1 MRRIY
6 ILSILFLATSFG
18 WEANAQNGGNT
29 CAEAVTAG
37 PGIYS
42 DAAIVPGTGGAT
54 ETGATDALWYSYTA
68 EGDGTIGINSC
79 ASDPAGID
87 TRLYVYT
94 DGCDTLTPV
103 ANDDDACDA
112 PNNFGSLV
120 ADVAV
125 VSGQE
130 YLIQWDD
137 RWGADAFDWE
147 LTFTPNLDPTE
158 LPITLENQLPGFGD
172 FNGSFT
178 QAIAN
183 PDVSGANTSAT
194 VAENTVPANAA
205 FAGVNFGLDTNI
217 DITTQKG
224 FNLTVWSPVANIPV
238 LLKLE
243 NGSGANAEVAAT
255 TTTTGAWETI
265 SFDFSA
271 VGQLTYESVTLFMNF
286 NQTDPAT
293 QVYYWDNL
301 EQVDV
306 VITGGAQIVEIDADQ
321 TGTDDQEFVEIKTEF
336 ANQSLN
342 GMIAVFYNGSSDTSY
357 RTVDL
362 TGFASDD
369 NGYFLLGSDAVAGAD
384 ITMGADNTIQNG
396 ADAVALH
403 TADAANFP
411 DGTPV
416 TTDGLVDAVV
426 YGTSDAD
433 DTGLLTGLGQTTQWD
448 ENENGAKDTESLQFD
463 AATGTFCAQVPTPKA
478 ANILCGPPAPLV
490 ELPITLEDG
499 QLPGFGD
506 FNGSFTQAIANP
518 DATGENTS
526 ATVAENTVPAN
537 AGFAGVNFALDT
549 NIDITTDKFFTMAV
563 WSQVPNMPVLLKL
576 ENASGANAEVAVN
589 TTTTGAWETITF
601 DFSAIGQLTYE
612 SVTLFMNFAVT
623 DPATQV
629 YYWDNL
635 AQTGEPVGDDGI
647 NCAVAIPVTPGVYN
661 DAAITVGSGGAAQ
674 DDAADAL
681 WYVYTAEA
689 DGTINI
695 NSCFSVPEGIDTRL
709 NVYTDGCDTLTPV
722 ADDDDGCDAP
732 TTFGSIL
739 TDIEV
744 VGGQDYLIEWDDRWG
759 ADAFD
764 WELTFTTQSPNLEI
778 CDEAPFDGF
787 TLFDLETQ
795 TVIILNGQDPVDF
808 DVTYHETQSDADN
821 NVNSLESPYA
831 NTVNPQEIYA
841 RVTEITSGEYT
852 TTNFTIT
859 VINCSPVIATQ
870 PPNLEICDEVPFDG
884 LALFDLETQ
893 TVIILN
899 GQNSLDFDVTYHETQ
914 LDADNNVNS
923 LFSPYTN
930 TVNPQEI
937 YVRVT
942 ETTSGEYATTN
953 FTITVIDCSPV
964 IATQPP
970 NLEICDEA
978 PFDGLA
984 LFDLETQTAIVLG
997 PQNSLDF
1004 NVTYHETQLDA
1015 DNNVNSLF
1023 SPYTN
1028 TVNPQEIYVRVTET
1042 TSGEYATTN
1051 FTITVIDCSA
1061 DFYLNPNGVT
1071 CMCPNAAFGETGVV
1085 NGITYTKRTKEQ
1097 ITEANA
1103 ATTCTSGI
1111 TDMSNL
1117 FSQNPNFNGNISSW
1131 DTSNVTNMYAMFL
1144 EATSFNQ
1151 PIGNWDVSNVTDMY
1165 GTFGRATSF
1174 NQPVENWNVVN
1185 VFNMDAMFFEASSF
1199 NQPIGNWDVSNVINM
1214 QRMFSEAT
1222 SFNQS
1227 IGNWDVSN
1235 VNNMYGMFLEASS
1248 FNQSIGNWD
1257 VSNVTTM
1264 NAMFEQAIAF
1274 NQNLN
1279 NWNFNSNIVLDSFVR
1294 SSGLDVSNYEDLLF
1308 AFVNQNIVDKFLD
1321 AFGLAYCNI
1330 SAREDLIINKGWTIS
1345 GDSFS
1350 QPNITAP
1357 NNLNIDPD
1365 PSSCVAENV
1374 ALGTPTTTGGCGVLT
1389 ISNDAPNNYPIGVT
1403 QVIWTLIDEN
1413 GIESTDTQTV
1423 TVTLTVDVAE
1433 VCYVSSDQ
1441 LQVTNNR
1448 IFITN
1453 DPNSN
1458 GLNVEYHEVLRESPS
1473 GDYEAIGFITPPEV
1487 SFLDTES
1494 NNTSQAYRY
1503 KIRTT
1508 DICGVNYPESSFH
1521 KTILLQSGIAS
1532 DNSINLSWTPYLGLD
1547 FSTYN
1552 IYKNTNGTGYELLT
1566 SLSFNNTTYND
1577 TSANVVDNFYEY
1589 YVSIEVESC
1598 DSAGLLPL
1606 NLRSNLEL
1614 VNPNLSINNFNLL
1627 GQEIQIYPNPASDY
1641 LNISI
1646 PKGVEITA
1654 VSIYNAVG
1662 QRIFVTMEFENI
1674 NISNL
1679 SAGLYYL
1686 SINTNK
1692 GLVNKTMICE

>member
-1 MRRIY
+1 MKKITT
-6 ILSILFLATSFG
+6 LLMLALMTTFG
-18 WEANAQNGGNT
+18 WQANSQNGGDT
-29 CAEAVTAG
+29 CATAVVAA

-54 ETGATDALWYSYTA
+54 QGGAADALWYSYTPAEDGLMSINSCASDPAGIDTRLYVYADGCDTLTLVANDDDACDAPNNFGSSVADVAVVGGQEYLIQWDDRWGADAFDWELTGPAALTGLSCDNPTVATPGVYSDVAITPGSGSATQAGATDALWYSYTA

-112 PNNFGSLV
+112 PNNFGSSV
-120 ADVAV
+120 ADIAV
-125 VSGQE
+125 VGGQEYLIQWDDRWGADAFDWELIFTPAPPTGLACDDAFIAVPGIYNDAAITPGSGSATQAGATDALWYSYTAEGDGTIGINSCASDPAGIDTRLYVYTDGCDTLTPVANDDDACDAPNNFGSSVADIAVVGGQE

-306 VITGGAQIVEIDADQ
+306 VITGGAIISEVDADQ
-321 TGTDDQEFVEIKTEF
+321 TGTDDQEFVEIQTEF

-384 ITMGADNTIQNG
+384 ITMGATNTIQNG

-674 DDAADAL
+674 DDATDAL

-732 TTFGSIL
+732 NGFGSIL

-764 WELTFTTQSPNLEI
+764 WELTFTPAPGFSCATAVVVTPGVYNDVAIVVGSAGASQPDAADALWYSYTA
-778 CDEAPFDGF
+778 EADG
-787 TLFDLETQ
+787 T
-795 TVIILNGQDPVDF
+795 ININSCISDPVAIDTRVFVYTDGCDTLTPVADDDDGCDAPNGFGSIVTDVAVVGGQEYLIEWDDRWGADQFDWELTFTPVAAPVVELPITFEDGQLPVFNDF
-808 DVTYHETQSDADN
+808 NGSATQ
-821 NVNSLESPYA
+821 
-831 NTVNPQEIYA
+831 
-841 RVTEITSGEYT
+841 
-852 TTNFTIT
+852 
-859 VINCSPVIATQ
+859 VIAN
-870 PPNLEICDEVPFDG
+870 P
-884 LALFDLETQ
+884 
-893 TVIILN
+893 
-899 GQNSLDFDVTYHETQ
+899 
-914 LDADNNVNS
+914 DA
-923 LFSPYTN
+923 
-930 TVNPQEI
+930 
-937 YVRVT
+937 
-942 ETTSGEYATTN
+942 SGANDSAT
-953 FTITVIDCSPV
+953 
-964 IATQPP
+964 
-970 NLEICDEA
+970 
-978 PFDGLA
+978 
-984 LFDLETQTAIVLG
+984 
-997 PQNSLDF
+997 
-1004 NVTYHETQLDA
+1004 
-1015 DNNVNSLF
+1015 
-1023 SPYTN
+1023 
-1028 TVNPQEIYVRVTET
+1028 
-1042 TSGEYATTN
+1042 
-1051 FTITVIDCSA
+1051 
-1061 DFYLNPNGVT
+1061 
-1071 CMCPNAAFGETGVV
+1071 
-1085 NGITYTKRTKEQ
+1085 
-1097 ITEANA
+1097 
-1103 ATTCTSGI
+1103 
-1111 TDMSNL
+1111 
-1117 FSQNPNFNGNISSW
+1117 
-1131 DTSNVTNMYAMFL
+1131 
-1144 EATSFNQ
+1144 
-1151 PIGNWDVSNVTDMY
+1151 
-1165 GTFGRATSF
+1165 
-1174 NQPVENWNVVN
+1174 
-1185 VFNMDAMFFEASSF
+1185 
-1199 NQPIGNWDVSNVINM
+1199 
-1214 QRMFSEAT
+1214 
-1222 SFNQS
+1222 
-1227 IGNWDVSN
+1227 
-1235 VNNMYGMFLEASS
+1235 
-1248 FNQSIGNWD
+1248 
-1257 VSNVTTM
+1257 
-1264 NAMFEQAIAF
+1264 
-1274 NQNLN
+1274 
-1279 NWNFNSNIVLDSFVR
+1279 
-1294 SSGLDVSNYEDLLF
+1294 
-1308 AFVNQNIVDKFLD
+1308 
-1321 AFGLAYCNI
+1321 
-1330 SAREDLIINKGWTIS
+1330 
-1345 GDSFS
+1345 
-1350 QPNITAP
+1350 
-1357 NNLNIDPD
+1357 
-1365 PSSCVAENV
+1365 VAENV
-1374 ALGTPTTTGGCGVLT
+1374 VPANAAFAGVNFAVENLDISTLKGFTMTVWSQVPDMPVLLKLENATTGVNAERAATTTTTGAWET
-1389 ISNDAPNNYPIGVT
+1389 ISFDFSEEGDLTFESVTVFMNFNVLGETDQTYYWDNLVQGEPLDVT
-1403 QVIWTLIDEN
+1403 QNDLVDIAMYPNPAT
-1413 GIESTDTQTV
+1413 SV
-1423 TVTLTVDVAE
+1423 VTLDA
-1433 VCYVSSDQ
+1433 
-1441 LQVTNNR
+1441 
-1448 IFITN
+1448 
-1453 DPNSN
+1453 
-1458 GLNVEYHEVLRESPS
+1458 
-1473 GDYEAIGFITPPEV
+1473 
-1487 SFLDTES
+1487 
-1494 NNTSQAYRY
+1494 SQEIA
-1503 KIRTT
+1503 
-1508 DICGVNYPESSFH
+1508 
-1521 KTILLQSGIAS
+1521 TIQIM
-1532 DNSINLSWTPYLGLD
+1532 
-1547 FSTYN
+1547 
-1552 IYKNTNGTGYELLT
+1552 
-1566 SLSFNNTTYND
+1566 
-1577 TSANVVDNFYEY
+1577 
-1589 YVSIEVESC
+1589 
-1598 DSAGLLPL
+1598 
-1606 NLRSNLEL
+1606 
-1614 VNPNLSINNFNLL
+1614 NLL
-1627 GQEIQIYPNPASDY
+1627 GQ
-1641 LNISI
+1641 
-1646 PKGVEITA
+1646 T
-1654 VSIYNAVG
+1654 VSIIEVNNTSSTVNVSQLRTGVYIANVLFSNG
-1662 QRIFVTMEFENI
+1662 SIQTMKFIKE
-1674 NISNL
+1674 
-1679 SAGLYYL
+1679 
-1686 SINTNK
+1686 
-1692 GLVNKTMICE
+1692 

>member
-1 MRRIY
+1 MKKITT
-6 ILSILFLATSFG
+6 LLMLAIMTTFG
-18 WEANAQNGGNT
+18 WQANSQNGGDT
-29 CAEAVTAG
+29 CATAVVAA

-54 ETGATDALWYSYTA
+54 QGGATDALWYSYTPAEDGLMSVNSCGTTSDTRLYVYTDGCDTLTLLANNDDDCGLGSAVSDIAVVAGQEYLIEWDDRWGTDQFDWELTGPAALTGLSCDNPTVATPGVYSDVAITPGSGSATNAGATDALWYSYTAEGNGTIDINSCATTSDTRIYVYTDGCDTLTLLANNDDACGLGSAVSDIAVIAGQEYLIEWDDRWGTASFTWELNFTPAPPTGLTCADALIATPGVYSDVAITPGSGSATNAGATDALWYSYTA
-68 EGDGTIGINSC
+68 EGDGTIDINSC
-79 ASDPAGID
+79 ATTSD
-87 TRLYVYT
+87 TRIYVYT
-94 DGCDTLTPV
+94 DGCDTLTLL
-103 ANDDDACDA
+103 ANNDDACGL
-112 PNNFGSLV
+112 GS
-120 ADVAV
+120 AV
-125 VSGQE
+125 SDIAVIAGQE
-130 YLIQWDD
+130 YLIEWDD
-137 RWGADAFDWE
+137 RWGTASFTWE
-147 LTFTPNLDPTE
+147 LNFTPNLDPTE
-158 LPITLENQLPGFGD
+158 LPITLENQLPAFGD

-178 QAIAN
+178 QAIPN

-384 ITMGADNTIQNG
+384 ITMGPDNTIQNG

-463 AATGTFCAQVPTPKA
+463 ATTGTFCAQVPTPRA

-764 WELTFTTQSPNLEI
+764 WELTFTPAPGFSCATAVVVTPGVYNDVAIVVGSAGASQPDAADALWYSYTA
-778 CDEAPFDGF
+778 EADG
-787 TLFDLETQ
+787 T
-795 TVIILNGQDPVDF
+795 ININSCISDPVAIDTRVFVYTDGCDTLTPVADDDDGCDAPNGFGSIVTDVAVVGGQEYLIEWDDRWGADQFDWELTFTPVAAPVVELPITFEDGQLPVFSDF
-808 DVTYHETQSDADN
+808 NGSATQ
-821 NVNSLESPYA
+821 
-831 NTVNPQEIYA
+831 
-841 RVTEITSGEYT
+841 
-852 TTNFTIT
+852 
-859 VINCSPVIATQ
+859 VIAN
-870 PPNLEICDEVPFDG
+870 P
-884 LALFDLETQ
+884 
-893 TVIILN
+893 
-899 GQNSLDFDVTYHETQ
+899 
-914 LDADNNVNS
+914 DA
-923 LFSPYTN
+923 
-930 TVNPQEI
+930 
-937 YVRVT
+937 
-942 ETTSGEYATTN
+942 SGANDSAT
-953 FTITVIDCSPV
+953 
-964 IATQPP
+964 
-970 NLEICDEA
+970 
-978 PFDGLA
+978 
-984 LFDLETQTAIVLG
+984 
-997 PQNSLDF
+997 
-1004 NVTYHETQLDA
+1004 
-1015 DNNVNSLF
+1015 
-1023 SPYTN
+1023 
-1028 TVNPQEIYVRVTET
+1028 
-1042 TSGEYATTN
+1042 
-1051 FTITVIDCSA
+1051 
-1061 DFYLNPNGVT
+1061 
-1071 CMCPNAAFGETGVV
+1071 
-1085 NGITYTKRTKEQ
+1085 
-1097 ITEANA
+1097 
-1103 ATTCTSGI
+1103 
-1111 TDMSNL
+1111 
-1117 FSQNPNFNGNISSW
+1117 
-1131 DTSNVTNMYAMFL
+1131 
-1144 EATSFNQ
+1144 
-1151 PIGNWDVSNVTDMY
+1151 
-1165 GTFGRATSF
+1165 
-1174 NQPVENWNVVN
+1174 
-1185 VFNMDAMFFEASSF
+1185 
-1199 NQPIGNWDVSNVINM
+1199 
-1214 QRMFSEAT
+1214 
-1222 SFNQS
+1222 
-1227 IGNWDVSN
+1227 
-1235 VNNMYGMFLEASS
+1235 
-1248 FNQSIGNWD
+1248 
-1257 VSNVTTM
+1257 
-1264 NAMFEQAIAF
+1264 
-1274 NQNLN
+1274 
-1279 NWNFNSNIVLDSFVR
+1279 
-1294 SSGLDVSNYEDLLF
+1294 
-1308 AFVNQNIVDKFLD
+1308 
-1321 AFGLAYCNI
+1321 
-1330 SAREDLIINKGWTIS
+1330 
-1345 GDSFS
+1345 
-1350 QPNITAP
+1350 
-1357 NNLNIDPD
+1357 
-1365 PSSCVAENV
+1365 VAENV
-1374 ALGTPTTTGGCGVLT
+1374 VPANAAFAGVNFAVENLDISTLKGFTMTVWSQVPDMPVLLKLENATTGVNAERAATTTTTGAWET
-1389 ISNDAPNNYPIGVT
+1389 ISFDFSEEGDLTFESVTVFMNFNVLGETDQTYYWDNLVQGEPLDVT
-1403 QVIWTLIDEN
+1403 QNDLVDIAMYPNPAT
-1413 GIESTDTQTV
+1413 SV
-1423 TVTLTVDVAE
+1423 VTLDA
-1433 VCYVSSDQ
+1433 
-1441 LQVTNNR
+1441 
-1448 IFITN
+1448 
-1453 DPNSN
+1453 
-1458 GLNVEYHEVLRESPS
+1458 
-1473 GDYEAIGFITPPEV
+1473 
-1487 SFLDTES
+1487 
-1494 NNTSQAYRY
+1494 SQEIA
-1503 KIRTT
+1503 
-1508 DICGVNYPESSFH
+1508 
-1521 KTILLQSGIAS
+1521 TIQIM
-1532 DNSINLSWTPYLGLD
+1532 
-1547 FSTYN
+1547 
-1552 IYKNTNGTGYELLT
+1552 
-1566 SLSFNNTTYND
+1566 
-1577 TSANVVDNFYEY
+1577 
-1589 YVSIEVESC
+1589 
-1598 DSAGLLPL
+1598 
-1606 NLRSNLEL
+1606 
-1614 VNPNLSINNFNLL
+1614 NLL
-1627 GQEIQIYPNPASDY
+1627 GQ
-1641 LNISI
+1641 
-1646 PKGVEITA
+1646 T
-1654 VSIYNAVG
+1654 VSIIEVNNTSSTVNVSQLRTGVYIANVLFSNG
-1662 QRIFVTMEFENI
+1662 SIQTMKFIKE
-1674 NISNL
+1674 
-1679 SAGLYYL
+1679 
-1686 SINTNK
+1686 
-1692 GLVNKTMICE
+1692 

>member
-1 MRRIY
+1 MKKITT
-6 ILSILFLATSFG
+6 LLMLALMTTFG
-18 WEANAQNGGNT
+18 WQANSQNGGDT
-29 CAEAVTAG
+29 CATAVVAA

-54 ETGATDALWYSYTA
+54 QGGAADALWYSYTPAEDGLMSINSCASDPDGIDTRLYVYADGCDTLTLVANDDDGCDAPNTFGSLVADVAVVAGQEYLIQWDDRWGALAFDWELTGPAALTGLSCDNPTVATPGVYSDVAITPGSGSATEAGATDALWYSYTA

-79 ASDPAGID
+79 ASDPVGID

-103 ANDDDACDA
+103 ANDDDGCDA
-112 PNNFGSLV
+112 PTTFGSLL

-183 PDVSGANTSAT
+183 PDASGANTSAT

-224 FNLTVWSPVANIPV
+224 FTMTVWSPVANIPV

-463 AATGTFCAQVPTPKA
+463 ATTGTFCAQVPTPRA
-478 ANILCGPPAPLV
+478 ANILCGPAAPLV

-612 SVTLFMNFAVT
+612 SVTLFMNFALT

-647 NCAVAIPVTPGVYN
+647 SCAVAIPVTPGVYN

-681 WYVYTAEA
+681 WYVYTAEGN
-689 DGTINI
+689 GTINI

-722 ADDDDGCDAP
+722 ANDDDGCDAP

-764 WELTFTTQSPNLEI
+764 WELTFTPAPTGGIVCAEALAVTPGVYNDVFIVVGGGGATQDDAADALWYSFTPAENGLI
-778 CDEAPFDGF
+778 NINSCFSVPDGIDTRLNVYTDGCDTLTPVADSDDDCEAPNVFGSSLTEIEVTAGQEYLIEWDDRWSADAFDWELTF
-787 TLFDLETQ
+787 TAGSTITLPITYEDGQLPAFGDFNGSFTQ
-795 TVIILNGQDPVDF
+795 VIANP
-808 DVTYHETQSDADN
+808 DATGVN
-821 NVNSLESPYA
+821 TSANVAE
-831 NTVNPQEIYA
+831 NTVP
-841 RVTEITSGEYT
+841 
-852 TTNFTIT
+852 
-859 VINCSPVIATQ
+859 
-870 PPNLEICDEVPFDG
+870 
-884 LALFDLETQ
+884 
-893 TVIILN
+893 
-899 GQNSLDFDVTYHETQ
+899 
-914 LDADNNVNS
+914 
-923 LFSPYTN
+923 
-930 TVNPQEI
+930 
-937 YVRVT
+937 
-942 ETTSGEYATTN
+942 
-953 FTITVIDCSPV
+953 
-964 IATQPP
+964 
-970 NLEICDEA
+970 
-978 PFDGLA
+978 
-984 LFDLETQTAIVLG
+984 
-997 PQNSLDF
+997 
-1004 NVTYHETQLDA
+1004 
-1015 DNNVNSLF
+1015 
-1023 SPYTN
+1023 
-1028 TVNPQEIYVRVTET
+1028 
-1042 TSGEYATTN
+1042 
-1051 FTITVIDCSA
+1051 
-1061 DFYLNPNGVT
+1061 
-1071 CMCPNAAFGETGVV
+1071 PNAAFAGVNFGLDVNIDIAFEKGFSMDVWSPLANIPVLLKLENATTGV
-1085 NGITYTKRTKEQ
+1085 NAEI
-1097 ITEANA
+1097 A
-1103 ATTCTSGI
+1103 ATTTTTSAWETISFDFTEFGDL
-1111 TDMSNL
+1111 TFESVTVFM
-1117 FSQNPNFNGNISSW
+1117 NFNQTDGASQTYYW
-1131 DTSNVTNMYAMFL
+1131 DNLVQSTVAPANDLCDNAIELECGTTVTGDTTLATLEGAPEEVCDTALNTAPGVWYTLTFPAGSDYNVTVDTFESPFDTKLGVFSGACDAL
-1144 EATSFNQ
+1144 VCVG
-1151 PIGNWDVSNVTDMY
+1151 GNDDTGGVQS
-1165 GTFGRATSF
+1165 
-1174 NQPVENWNVVN
+1174 QVE
-1185 VFNMDAMFFEASSF
+1185 F
-1199 NQPIGNWDVSNVINM
+1199 
-1214 QRMFSEAT
+1214 
-1222 SFNQS
+1222 
-1227 IGNWDVSN
+1227 
-1235 VNNMYGMFLEASS
+1235 
-1248 FNQSIGNWD
+1248 
-1257 VSNVTTM
+1257 
-1264 NAMFEQAIAF
+1264 
-1274 NQNLN
+1274 
-1279 NWNFNSNIVLDSFVR
+1279 
-1294 SSGLDVSNYEDLLF
+1294 
-1308 AFVNQNIVDKFLD
+1308 
-1321 AFGLAYCNI
+1321 
-1330 SAREDLIINKGWTIS
+1330 
-1345 GDSFS
+1345 
-1350 QPNITAP
+1350 
-1357 NNLNIDPD
+1357 
-1365 PSSCVAENV
+1365 V
-1374 ALGTPTTTGGCGVLT
+1374 ALAGETYSVYVTGFGSNTGLYNLTTTCEE
-1389 ISNDAPNNYPIGVT
+1389 I
-1403 QVIWTLIDEN
+1403 
-1413 GIESTDTQTV
+1413 
-1423 TVTLTVDVAE
+1423 
-1433 VCYVSSDQ
+1433 
-1441 LQVTNNR
+1441 
-1448 IFITN
+1448 
-1453 DPNSN
+1453 
-1458 GLNVEYHEVLRESPS
+1458 
-1473 GDYEAIGFITPPEV
+1473 
-1487 SFLDTES
+1487 
-1494 NNTSQAYRY
+1494 
-1503 KIRTT
+1503 
-1508 DICGVNYPESSFH
+1508 
-1521 KTILLQSGIAS
+1521 
-1532 DNSINLSWTPYLGLD
+1532 LGLD
-1547 FSTYN
+1547 
-1552 IYKNTNGTGYELLT
+1552 
-1566 SLSFNNTTYND
+1566 NNT
-1577 TSANVVDNFYEY
+1577 
-1589 YVSIEVESC
+1589 IE
-1598 DSAGLLPL
+1598 G
-1606 NLRSNLEL
+1606 
-1614 VNPNLSINNFNLL
+1614 FTF
-1627 GQEIQIYPNPASDY
+1627 YPNPSSDVIN
-1641 LNISI
+1641 LNATENIER
-1646 PKGVEITA
+1646 VT
-1654 VSIYNAVG
+1654 IYNMLG
-1662 QRIFVTMEFENI
+1662 QKVLDQNI
-1674 NISNL
+1674 NATSSQLDVANL
-1679 SAGLYYL
+1679 VTGTYLMEVYAG
-1686 SINTNK
+1686 
-1692 GLVNKTMICE
+1692 GKTASHKVIKK